1 MAFAPGFIRAK
12 LVGML
17 PFLGEYI
24 IGMEAIE
31 DNTVKTICTNGE
43 EIRYNKE
50 FMDSRNINDQ
60 LFLYV
65 HEVVHVF
72 LAHPWRI
79 RPEHIFDIAQQ
90 AADYVTNELVVTSTT
105 LTLPSGALYDY
116 KYFGMGYEEVYAELI
131 KNNNTNKRDTSK
143 QGTVEKGSTGEEDAE
158 DQSDD
163 PLANKSD
170 AKEEKRKAKLKEAE
184 AKMEQAIQVASMVG
198 EVSPDLKR
206 IFNKLTEKKTDWRT
220 LLPTKVELLMGEDD
234 YTFAVT
240 NTSIDDDEF
249 IYPGMSSEKT
259 KDVVII
265 VDTSGSISN
274 IMLTMM
280 VSEIVTLIEAAEPE
294 RVHIISVDSSI
305 KNIQV
310 FEEGDTDIQNQIDLK
325 GGGFTSFR
333 PGFYYVDSLEEPPG
347 SIIYLTD
354 GLCSSYP
361 ENSYDST
368 IWLVYG
374 KLKTFKPPF
383 GDVMFMD

>member
-1 MAFAPGFIRAK
+1 MAFDPGFIRAK

-24 IGMEAIE
+24 IGMKAIE
-31 DNTVKTICTNGE
+31 DNSVKTIATNGE
-43 EIRYNKE
+43 DIRYNKS
-50 FMDSRNINDQ
+50 FMDSKSINDQ

-65 HEVVHVF
+65 HEVAHVF

-79 RPEHIFDIAQQ
+79 RPEHIYDIAQQ
-90 AADYVTNELVVTSTT
+90 AADYVTNELVDASTS
-105 LTLPSGALYDY
+105 LSLPIGALHSYE
-116 KYFGMGYEEVYAELI
+116 YFGMGYEEVYAELI
-131 KNNNTNKRDTSK
+131 KNNDTRKRDTSK
-143 QGTVEKGSTGEEDAE
+143 QGTVERGDTGKGDSE
-158 DQSDD
+158 DQSND
-163 PLANKSD
+163 PLADKSD
-170 AKEEKRKAKLKEAE
+170 SKEEKRKEKLKEAE
-184 AKMEQAIQVASMVG
+184 AKMEQAIQIASITG
-198 EVSPDLKR
+198 DVSGDLKR
-206 IFNKLTEKKTDWRT
+206 IFSKLTERKTDWRT

-240 NTSIDDDEF
+240 NTSIDDEEF

-294 RVHIISVDSSI
+294 RVHIISVDTSI

-310 FEEGDTDIQNQIDLK
+310 FDEGDTDIQSYIDLK
-325 GGGFTSFR
+325 GGGGTSFR
-333 PGFYYVDSLEEPPG
+333 PGFYYVDSLEEAPG

-361 ENSYDST
+361 AIEYDNT

-374 KLKTFKPPF
+374 MLKSFKPPF
-383 GDVMFMD
+383 GDVIFMD